1 MSARKVRDNTVERRI
16 AYQAAR
22 AAGDDAAAL
31 RAADDVLSVNADLE
45 RLESREEELELAE
58 VSGDTERLG
67 CALDTFVG
75 LALRIVSSET
85 TPDAVRLGVC
95 RRAYLAW
102 QRTEGR
108 TWRA

>member
-1 MSARKVRDNTVERRI
+1 MSHPYVESARAV
-16 AYQAAR
+16 YLAAR

-31 RAADDVLSVNADLE
+31 TAADQLLALVQLTTDLD
-45 RLESREEELELAE
+45 ELETLEEALEVQETVMGDAE
-58 VSGDTERLG
+58 ALG
-67 CALDTFVG
+67 CALDAFTRA
-75 LALRIVSSET
+75 ALRIGSQET

-95 RRAYLAW
+95 RRAYHAW

>member
-1 MSARKVRDNTVERRI
+1 MSARKVGDNTAERRI

-45 RLESREEELELAE
+45 RLEIREEELELAE
-58 VSGDTERLG
+58 GSGDAERLG

-75 LALRIVSSET
+75 LALRIVSQET
-85 TPDAVRLGVC
+85 TPDAVRFGVC
-95 RRAYLAW
+95 RRAYHAW

>member
-1 MSARKVRDNTVERRI
+1 MTHPYVESTR
-16 AYQAAR
+16 AVYLAAR

-31 RAADDVLSVNADLE
+31 TAADKLLALVQLTTDLDE
-45 RLESREEELELAE
+45 LETLEEALELAE
-58 VSGDTERLG
+58 GELGDPERIG
-67 CALDTFVG
+67 TALDAFTRR
-75 LALRIVSSET
+75 ALRIASQES

-95 RRAYLAW
+95 HRAYLAW

>member
-1 MSARKVRDNTVERRI
+1 MTHPYVEST
-16 AYQAAR
+16 AATYRAHR

-31 RAADDVLSVNADLE
+31 TAADQLLALVQLTTDLD
-45 RLESREEELELAE
+45 ELETLEEALEVQETAMGDAE
-58 VSGDTERLG
+58 ALG
-67 CALDTFVG
+67 SALDAFTRR
-75 LALRIVSSET
+75 ALRIASLES

-95 RRAYLAW
+95 RRVHLAW

>member
-1 MSARKVRDNTVERRI
+1 MSHPYVESTR
-16 AYQAAR
+16 AVYLAAR

-31 RAADDVLSVNADLE
+31 TAADKLLALVQLTTDLDE
-45 RLESREEELELAE
+45 LETLEEAVELAE
-58 VSGDTERLG
+58 GGLGDAEALG
-67 CALDTFVG
+67 TALDAFTRR
-75 LALRIVSSET
+75 ALHITSQET

-95 RRAYLAW
+95 RRVHLAW